1 MKQGDLCY
9 IPQAV
14 QLFNEQE
21 PHVITTQKPIAA
33 IYLGEQAEQHALLW
47 VWGRQM
53 LAQKRHVYP
62 MDDQCL

>member
-14 QLFNEQE
+14 QLFNGHSK
-21 PHVITTQKPIAA
+21 PHIITTHKPIAA
-33 IYLGEQAEQHALLW
+33 IYLGEQAEHHALLW
-47 VWGRQM
+47 VRGRQM

-62 MDDQCL
+62 MEEKC

>member
-21 PHVITTQKPIAA
+21 PHVITTHKPIAA
-33 IYLGEQAEQHALLW
+33 IYLGDQEGQHALLW
-47 VWGRQM
+47 VRGKQM

-62 MDDQCL
+62 MEEKC

>member
-1 MKQGDLCY
+1 MIKEGDLCY

-14 QLFNEQE
+14 QLFNEHE
-21 PHVITTQKPIAA
+21 PYVITTQKPIAA

-47 VWGRQM
+47 IWGRQM

-62 MDDQCL
+62 MEEKC

>member
-33 IYLGEQAEQHALLW
+33 IYLGDQADHHALLW
-47 VWGRQM
+47 VKAAG
-53 LAQKRHVYP
+53 K
-62 MDDQCL
+62 C

>member
-21 PHVITTQKPIAA
+21 PYVITTHKPVAA
-33 IYLGEQAEQHALLW
+33 IYLRETECHHALLW
-47 VWGRQM
+47 VGGRQM
-53 LAQKRHVYP
+53 LAKKRHVYP
-62 MDDQCL
+62 MEEEC

>member
-21 PHVITTQKPIAA
+21 PHVITTKKPIAA
-33 IYLGEQAEQHALLW
+33 IYLGDQAGQHARLW
-47 VWGRQM
+47 ALGRQM
-53 LAQKRHVYP
+53 IAQKRHIYP
-62 MDDQCL
+62 MEEKC